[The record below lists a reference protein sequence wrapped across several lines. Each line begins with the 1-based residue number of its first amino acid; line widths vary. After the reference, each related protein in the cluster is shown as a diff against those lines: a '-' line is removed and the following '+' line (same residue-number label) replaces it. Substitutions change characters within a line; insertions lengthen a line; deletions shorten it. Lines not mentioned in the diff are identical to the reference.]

1 MSGEE
6 VKIPIIRDEEDAYL
20 PEYETPGAAGMDV
33 RIIEDAELQPMER
46 ALIRTG
52 LKIAVPIG
60 YEAQIRPRSGMAL
73 KKGIA
78 MANTPGTIDSDYRG
92 EVKLIVINFSKD
104 VVKLSKGERVAQM
117 VIAPV
122 VRAVWEETDSLPDTS
137 RGEGGFGSTG
147 TA

>member
-6 VKIPIIRDEEDAYL
+6 VKIAVVREDDAYL
-20 PEYETPGAAGMDV
+20 PEYETLGAAGMDV